1 MTEESYDEKNFK
13 WSKWT
18 KNGYA
23 CVSGVAISGDKFAA
37 AQGRCR
43 GEGWAEDSPMWS
55 VKIYD
60 MKGNGTLS
68 LRNSKSIEKKFI
80 RDREVE
86 YDEGEY
92 HVVRKEWTAAEG
104 QSLGEYSN
112 KFLGEIFSIAMDGN
126 FVVAGGIEN
135 VVYLWDISKVSDETH
150 VEPIHILEGYKDTVN
165 TVALMGDTI
174 ISGSS
179 DGTVKIWNTNGLLI
193 KSIDVG
199 AGVSNVGMNKDI
211 IAAAAGIGDLHV
223 IKRTDMMGGK
233 VNIKT
238 IGLKKTVTGLAVGD
252 NIIATTPD
260 LDKEVHIRNLEGSV
274 IRKLVLPSKDGC
286 RDCNDPDA
294 KHLAIYGDRIAVGSK
309 WNYGKTLTVWNI
321 NTGEL
326 LSEMVGVHE
335 INSVDICH
343 GNIVACGGNEESD
356 KIFIL
361 TRRDGAGGLQR
372 SGSNSY
378 PKLKY

>member
-1 MTEESYDEKNFK
+1 MTEEYYDEKNFK

-18 KNGYA
+18 GDGYA

-43 GEGWAEDSPMWS
+43 GEDWAEENPKWS

-60 MKGNGTLS
+60 MNGNDILS
-68 LRNSKSIEKKFI
+68 LRNSRSNKKKFL
-80 RDREVE
+80 RDIF
-86 YDEGEY
+86 DEDEDKF
-92 HVVRKEWTAAEG
+92 VTKEWKGAYDAVADSTR
-104 QSLGEYSN
+104 
-112 KFLGEIFSIAMDGN
+112 FLGEIFSIAMDGN

-150 VEPIHILEGYKDTVN
+150 VEPIHILEGHKDTVN

-179 DGTVKIWNTNGLLI
+179 DRTVKIWNTNGLLI

>member
-18 KNGYA
+18 GDGYA

-43 GEGWAEDSPMWS
+43 GEDWAEENPKWS

-60 MKGNGTLS
+60 MNGNDILS
-68 LRNSKSIEKKFI
+68 LRNSRSNKKKFI
-80 RDREVE
+80 RDIF
-86 YDEGEY
+86 DEDEEKY
-92 HVVRKEWTAAEG
+92 VTKEWKGAYGVVADSTR
-104 QSLGEYSN
+104 
-112 KFLGEIFSIAMDGN
+112 FLGEIFSIAMDGN

-150 VEPIHILEGYKDTVN
+150 VEPIHILEGHKDTVN

-179 DGTVKIWNTNGLLI
+179 DRTVKIWNTNGLLI

-223 IKRTDMMGGK
+223 IKRTDMSL
-233 VNIKT
+233 KT

-343 GNIVACGGNEESD
+343 GNIVACGGGEESD

>member
-1 MTEESYDEKNFK
+1 MTEEFYDEKNFK

-18 KNGYA
+18 GDGYA

-43 GEGWAEDSPMWS
+43 GENWAENSPKWS

-60 MKGNGTLS
+60 MNGNGTLS
-68 LRNSKSIEKKFI
+68 LRNSLSNKKKFI
-80 RDREVE
+80 RDIW
-86 YDEGEY
+86 DEDKRKY
-92 HVVRKEWTAAEG
+92 VTKEWEG
-104 QSLGEYSN
+104 AYDLVADSTR
-112 KFLGEIFSIAMDGN
+112 FLGKINSIAMDGN
-126 FVVAGGIEN
+126 FVVAGGVEN
-135 VVYLWDISKVSDETH
+135 VVYLWDISKFSDPKH
-150 VEPIHILEGYKDTVN
+150 VEPIHILEGHKDTVN

-179 DGTVKIWNTNGLLI
+179 DSTVKIWNTNGILI
-193 KSIDVG
+193 ESIDVG

-223 IKRTDMMGGK
+223 IKRTDMSL
-233 VNIKT
+233 KT
-238 IGLKKTVTGLAVGD
+238 IDLKNVAGLAVGD

-260 LDKEVHIRNLEGSV
+260 DDKEVHIRNLEGSV
-274 IRKLVLPSKDGC
+274 IRTLTLHSKDGC
-286 RDCNDPDA
+286 RGCNDPDA
-294 KHLAIYGDRIAVGSK
+294 QHLAIYGDRIVVGSH
-309 WNYGKTLTVWNI
+309 WDYGKTLTVWNI

-326 LSEMVGVHE
+326 LSEKDGSSE
-335 INSVDICH
+335 INSVGICH
-343 GNIVACGGNEESD
+343 GNIVASGGGGQSD

-372 SGSNSY
+372 SGSNLKSY